1 MRTTV
6 NEFLVFLCTLSLNT
20 DGCLAITL
28 CGSYATSLSL
38 SLFLAITLCGSCVTS
53 LSLSLSLAITLC
65 GSCVMVMV
73 MVAGDHTLRVMCH
86 FFIWQTPNDFHRARS
101 PPLSLIRSGFIRT
114 LTVDSRF
121 QRFVP
126 FDDTSS
132 ITPATGSCLACPVQ
146 SGSRWHLLGGSW
158 QNAAAAVPLHHQR
171 RRQGENAKI

>member
-1 MRTTV
+1 MLNDGHSKKPTALNANNSK

-20 DGCLAITL
+20 DGC
-28 CGSYATSLSL
+28 
-38 SLFLAITLCGSCVTS
+38 LAITLCGSCVTS

-86 FFIWQTPNDFHRARS
+86 FFILQTPNDFHRARS

-114 LTVDSRF
+114 LTADSRF

-146 SGSRWHLLGGSW
+146 SGSRWHLLGGS
-158 QNAAAAVPLHHQR
+158 
-171 RRQGENAKI
+171 

>member
-20 DGCLAITL
+20 DGC
-28 CGSYATSLSL
+28 
-38 SLFLAITLCGSCVTS
+38 LAITLCGSCVTS

-86 FFIWQTPNDFHRARS
+86 FFILQTPNDFHRARS
-101 PPLSLIRSGFIRT
+101 PPLSLIRGGFIRT

-146 SGSRWHLLGGSW
+146 SGSRWHLLGGS
-158 QNAAAAVPLHHQR
+158 
-171 RRQGENAKI
+171 